1 MLSVLV
7 ALYDGK
13 PPAIGRLSSERVTTV
28 NKQLCVTWG
37 AIIRRKCNYVHRYYL
52 CFCDIVAPLITSVY
66 ELQKAIGHD
75 LYYRNNTKQN
85 KKI

>member
-1 MLSVLV
+1 MLSVLM

-28 NKQLCVTWG
+28 NKQLCVTWD
-37 AIIRRKCNYVHRYYL
+37 AIIRRNCYGVHRDLLY
-52 CFCDIVAPLITSVY
+52 FCGIVAPLITSVY

-75 LYYRNNTKQN
+75 LYYQNNTKQSKN
-85 KKI
+85 